1 MARSQNSE
9 LVTKVTKKQ
18 SFPQTF
24 SNRTLIGNFRGKSIK
39 ASLASQPLV
48 RARQY
53 VAKIPSSVTGQGGH
67 EQTFKVALALT
78 HGFCLD
84 ESDAWHILCEYN
96 NRCEPPWSQKELRHK
111 LVSAQ
116 NPTRHSKPRGY
127 LLDSTIEPKLER
139 PAPRIIGQVKL
150 PEVSVTPQ
158 CAIEENV
165 LSTPLSKESVAISV
179 AISAQDI
186 EAHRMAAELRKLH
199 QLGIISGAD
208 DPDSRFFAKVIHQ
221 FHGTI
226 QKQPQNAA

>member
-1 MARSQNSE
+1 
-9 LVTKVTKKQ
+9 
-18 SFPQTF
+18 
-24 SNRTLIGNFRGKSIK
+24 
-39 ASLASQPLV
+39 
-48 RARQY
+48 
-53 VAKIPSSVTGQGGH
+53 
-67 EQTFKVALALT
+67 
-78 HGFCLD
+78 
-84 ESDAWHILCEYN
+84 
-96 NRCEPPWSQKELRHK
+96 
-111 LVSAQ
+111 
-116 NPTRHSKPRGY
+116 
-127 LLDSTIEPKLER
+127 
-139 PAPRIIGQVKL
+139 VKL